1 VEEKENG
8 IRTCVI
14 MPGLVESELL
24 ERRPVKPTADM
35 LAKALQ
41 PVDVAE
47 AVLAV
52 AQFPPR
58 VVVPEMMIVPTYL

>member
-1 VEEKENG
+1 
-8 IRTCVI
+8 
-14 MPGLVESELL
+14 L

-47 AVLAV
+47 AILAV